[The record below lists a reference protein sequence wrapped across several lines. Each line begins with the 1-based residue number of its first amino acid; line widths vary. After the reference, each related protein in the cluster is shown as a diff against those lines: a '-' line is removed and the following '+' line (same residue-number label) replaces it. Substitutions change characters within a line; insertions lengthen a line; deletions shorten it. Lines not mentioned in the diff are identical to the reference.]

1 MMGPQRIHFSC
12 LQNELWLYWGERL
25 DYVSVTGAT
34 VVILSAVLFGVRLL
48 VLEPKEDRQ
57 HDVSTEDSLLLS
69 SK

>member
-1 MMGPQRIHFSC
+1 MAVLGK
-12 LQNELWLYWGERL
+12 RL

-48 VLEPKEDRQ
+48 VLEPKQDRQ
-57 HDVSTEDSLLLS
+57 RDVSTEDLLLLS